1 MLAVHL
7 EGGVVT
13 VKRRAVPKR
22 KPGFALIR
30 LLAAGVCNTDLELK
44 RGYYG
49 FRGTPGHEFIGEVV
63 EADRAALVGKRVGG
77 EINLACGD
85 CEYCARGLGRH
96 CWHRTVLGIVK
107 HPGAFAE
114 YLTLPERNLHVIPA
128 GLATEE
134 AVFVEPLAAACEI
147 LDQVKIARGARV
159 AVMGDGKL
167 GILIA
172 QALGAHGA
180 EVVHY
185 GRHKAKLKIGGAAE
199 QRVAGAKL
207 PRMAFDTVVEAT
219 GSAEGLRQAVGMTK
233 PRGTLVMKST
243 VHGLVSL
250 DTAPVIVHEITLV
263 GSRCGRFAPALR
275 LLKSGRVDVRP
286 MIHDVMPL
294 SEAARAF
301 DRAAERGVL
310 KVLLR
315 PD

>member
-7 EGGVVT
+7 EGGAVT
-13 VKRRAVPKR
+13 VKRRPAPKR
-22 KPGFALIR
+22 KPGYALVR
-30 LLAAGVCNTDLELK
+30 VLVAGLCNTDLELR

-49 FRGTPGHEFIGEVV
+49 FRGTPGHEFTGEVE
-63 EADRAALVGKRVGG
+63 EADTRQLVGKRVAG
-77 EINLACGD
+77 EINLACGA

-96 CWHRTVLGIVK
+96 CPRRTVLGIVK
-107 HPGAFAE
+107 YPGAFAG
-114 YLTLPERNLHVIPA
+114 YVTLPEENLHVIPA
-128 GLATEE
+128 GMAVEE

-159 AVMGDGKL
+159 AVLGDGKL

-180 EVVHY
+180 EVVHF
-185 GRHKAKLKIGGAAE
+185 GRHRAKLKLGGAVE
-199 QRVAGAKL
+199 QRIAGTRR
-207 PRMAFDTVVEAT
+207 PSMAFETVVEST
-219 GSAEGLRQAVGMTK
+219 GSAQGLREAVAMTK

-263 GSRCGRFAPALR
+263 GSRCGRFEPALR
-275 LLKSGRVDVRP
+275 LLKSGRVNVRP
-286 MIHDVMPL
+286 MVHDEFPL
-294 SEAARAF
+294 AEAGRAF

-315 PD
+315 P